1 MTRLDSINRREF
13 SQMAAVAAGAAMLPR
28 PGRADAPPLPA
39 YERRADEAVAI
50 AGVLRGTPAEETNRA
65 VRAAALAATDF
76 SWLSRGDTVL
86 IKPASN
92 SGNVYPATTDP
103 TAVHAMIGLL
113 KQQGAG
119 RVIVADMAGVQFVR
133 FHRDSLEGSTRE
145 LMRQNG
151 LAQAAEE
158 AGAEVHAF
166 EEAGWDGFFEATPES
181 VGAWKAPVMLPMV
194 LNEVDHIVLMPRT
207 ARHLLAG
214 STLGLKSAV
223 GWWRHDSRLEYHR
236 DAGTFSEKTADANRV
251 RAITDKQ
258 RLVVSS
264 ATKVLT
270 TFGPDDG
277 HVAEPETG
285 IVFASTDL
293 IAHDMISLAWL
304 LENRAAM
311 APAERDGFV
320 DDPNT
325 SETIVNLANRM
336 ITHWL
341 GGFGAALRAE
351 RLRRYDLN
359 RLEDDRVLLRAFAT
373 TGRPGLD
380 LVDADGSLPDP
391 LRAQLVARTSE
402 APQA

>member
-1 MTRLDSINRREF
+1 MAKLDAINRREF
-13 SQMAAVAAGAAMLPR
+13 GQLAAAGAGAALLPR
-28 PGRADAPPLPA
+28 LSRADPPLPPS
-39 YERRADEAVAI
+39 YEMRADEGVAI
-50 AGVLRGTPAEETNRA
+50 AGVSRGAAAEETVRA

-103 TAVHAMIGLL
+103 VAVNAMVRLL
-113 KQQGAG
+113 QEHGAG
-119 RVIVADMAGVQFVR
+119 RVLVADMAGVQFLR
-133 FHRDSLEGSTRE
+133 FDRDGLEGSTRE
-145 LMRQNG
+145 LMHSNG

-181 VGAWKAPVMLPMV
+181 AGSWKAPVMLPVV

-251 RAITDKQ
+251 SAITNKQ
-258 RLVVSS
+258 RLVISS

-270 TFGPDDG
+270 TFGPDSG

-293 IAHDMISLAWL
+293 VAHDMISLAWL
-304 LENRAAM
+304 LENRASM
-311 APAERDGFV
+311 DPAERDGFL

-325 SETIVNLANRM
+325 SETLVNLVNRM
-336 ITHWL
+336 ITRWL
-341 GGFGAALRAE
+341 GGFGEAFRAE

-359 RLEDDRVLLRAFAT
+359 RLEDDRVLMRAFAA

-380 LVDADGSLPDP
+380 LIETDGSLPAAM
-391 LRAQLVARTSE
+391 RSQLVARTS
-402 APQA
+402 

>member
-1 MTRLDSINRREF
+1 MAKLDSINRREF
-13 SQMAAVAAGAAMLPR
+13 GQVAALGAGAALMPR
-28 PGRADAPPLPA
+28 LAQAQAPPPVS
-39 YERRADEAVAI
+39 YERRGDEAVAI
-50 AGVLRGTPAEETNRA
+50 AGVPRGAPPEDTVRA

-103 TAVHAMIGLL
+103 VAVRAMIGLL
-113 KQQGAG
+113 QEHGAG
-119 RVIVADMAGVQFVR
+119 RVIVADMAGVQFLR
-133 FHRDSLEGSTRE
+133 FYRDGLDGSTRE
-145 LMRQNG
+145 LMHQNG
-151 LAQAAEE
+151 LAPAAEE

-181 VGAWKAPVMLPMV
+181 VGAWKAPVMLPVV
-194 LNEVDHIVLMPRT
+194 LQEVDHIVLMPRT
-207 ARHLLAG
+207 ARHVLAG

-258 RLVVSS
+258 RLVLSS

-270 TFGPDDG
+270 TFGPDSG
-277 HVAEPETG
+277 HIAVPETG

-311 APAERDGFV
+311 APAEREGFV

-325 SETIVNLANRM
+325 SETLVNLANRM

-341 GGFGAALRAE
+341 GGFGEALRAE

-359 RLEDDRVLLRAFAT
+359 RLEDDRVLMRAFAT
-373 TGRPGLD
+373 SGRPGLE
-380 LVDADGSLPDP
+380 LIDADGSLPD
-391 LRAQLVARTSE
+391 RVRSELVARTS
-402 APQA
+402 

>member
-1 MTRLDSINRREF
+1 MADLDSINRREF
-13 SQMAAVAAGAAMLPR
+13 GQLAAFGACASLLPR
-28 PGRADAPPLPA
+28 QADASAPLPLS
-39 YERRADEAVAI
+39 YERRADELVAVA
-50 AGVLRGTPAEETNRA
+50 GVTRGTSAEGTIGA

-103 TAVHAMIGLL
+103 IAVHAMIGLL
-113 KQQGAG
+113 KEHGAG

-133 FHRDSLEGSTRE
+133 FHADGLEGSTRE
-145 LMRQNG
+145 LMHQNG

-158 AGAEVHAF
+158 AGGEIHAF
-166 EEAGWDGFFEATPES
+166 EEAGWDGFFEDSPRPA
-181 VGAWKAPVMLPMV
+181 GAWKAPVMLPVV
-194 LNEVDHIVLMPRT
+194 LREVDHIVLMPRV

-236 DAGTFSEKTADANRV
+236 DAGTFSEKTADANTV
-251 RAITDKQ
+251 QAIADKQ
-258 RLVVSS
+258 RLALSS

-270 TFGPDDG
+270 TFGPDSG
-277 HVAEPETG
+277 HIAEPETG

-293 IAHDMISLAWL
+293 IAHDMVALGWL
-304 LENRAAM
+304 LENRAGM
-311 APAERDGFV
+311 RPAERDGLL

-325 SETIVNLANRM
+325 SETIVNLVNRM
-336 ITHWL
+336 ITRWL
-341 GGFGAALRAE
+341 GGFGEAFRAE

-359 RLEDDRVLLRAFAT
+359 RIEDDRVLVRAFT
-373 TGRPGLD
+373 TGGRPGLELID
-380 LVDADGSLPDP
+380 PDDSLPDR
-391 LRAQLVARTSE
+391 LYSQLVARTS
-402 APQA
+402 QAA

>member
-1 MTRLDSINRREF
+1 MAKLGPINRREF
-13 SQMAAVAAGAAMLPR
+13 GQLAAVGAGAALVPGLARAEAPSLPY
-28 PGRADAPPLPA
+28 
-39 YERRADEAVAI
+39 YERRADEGVAI
-50 AGVLRGTPAEETNRA
+50 AGVSRGTAAEETVRA
-65 VRAAALAATDF
+65 VRATAQAATDF

-103 TAVHAMIGLL
+103 VAVRAMIGLL
-113 KQQGAG
+113 KERGAG

-133 FHRDSLEGSTRE
+133 FYRDGLEGSTRE
-145 LMRQNG
+145 LMRRNG
-151 LAQAAEE
+151 LAQASEQ

-181 VGAWKAPVMLPMV
+181 SDAWKAPVMLPV
-194 LNEVDHIVLMPRT
+194 ILNEVDHIVLMPRT

-258 RLVVSS
+258 RLVLSS

-270 TFGPDDG
+270 TFGPDSG
-277 HVAEPETG
+277 HIAEPETG

-293 IAHDMISLAWL
+293 VAHDMISLAWL

-311 APAERDGFV
+311 VPSERDGLL

-336 ITHWL
+336 ITNWL
-341 GGFGAALRAE
+341 GGFGEALRAE
-351 RLRRYDLN
+351 RLRRFDLS
-359 RLEDDRVLLRAFAT
+359 RLEDDRVLMRAFAT

-380 LVDADGSLPDP
+380 LIASDGSLPDA
-391 LRAQLVARTSE
+391 LRSRLAARTG
-402 APQA
+402 